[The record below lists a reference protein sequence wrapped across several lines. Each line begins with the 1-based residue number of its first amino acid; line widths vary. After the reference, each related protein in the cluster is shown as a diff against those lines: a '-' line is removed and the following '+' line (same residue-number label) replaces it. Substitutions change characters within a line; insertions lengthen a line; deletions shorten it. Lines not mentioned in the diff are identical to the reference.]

1 MSAFV
6 EFPESV
12 RVSNARVKA
21 SWPGSLERVHACIDA
36 YRALAEHLCLSTD
49 GQSMGS
55 LEIFSARVEAAVAMA
70 CAWRVLASSLDSDE
84 ELAVLRQAREIAGA
98 DARDDDGG
106 GTAGVR

>member
-12 RVSNARVKA
+12 RLANARVKA

-36 YRALAEHLCLSTD
+36 YRALAEHLCLATD
-49 GQSMGS
+49 GQSMGA
-55 LEIFSARVEAAVAMA
+55 LETFSARVEAAVAMA
-70 CAWRVLASSLDSDE
+70 CAWRSLASSLDSDE

-98 DARDDDGG
+98 DAGE

>member
-1 MSAFV
+1 MSMSV
-6 EFPESV
+6 ELPESV
-12 RVSNARVKA
+12 RGANARVKA
-21 SWPGSLERVHACIDA
+21 SWPGSLARVPACIDA

-70 CAWRVLASSLDSDE
+70 CAWRVFASSLDSDE

-98 DARDDDGG
+98 DAGE